1 MKTLIASLITLAISS
16 TALAAKITVVKQGKG
31 LVDLEGDS
39 AEIGD
44 RFFAVDSS
52 GKKKALVEVK
62 QVKNGKAVITVVKGN
77 IAAGYSMT
85 PSSSKGGSSGGE
97 RSGGKSV
104 AGSNRSSW
112 GLTAGFVNS
121 SMTAKTTAGSVTMT
135 GTSFDVLGYYQT
147 YLDKNISVRAFGG
160 YQTLNVAGS
169 GSVTCNGST
178 NCTAELSY
186 LGLGALVRYTFY
198 RTQTMEFSAGG
209 GLGFLFAMNKS
220 SNILDTS
227 KITTNQTV
235 IGSLGLDYHLSR
247 KNYIPVQFDYA
258 LFPDNNTSSAT
269 QMAIRA
275 GYGWSF

>member
-31 LVDLEGDS
+31 LVDLEGDP

-62 QVKNGKAVITVVKGN
+62 QVKNGKAVINVVKGN

-85 PSSSKGGSSGGE
+85 PSAGKSGGNAD
-97 RSGGKSV
+97 RSHGKSL
-104 AGSNRSSW
+104 ASSNHSSW
-112 GLTAGFVNS
+112 GMTVGFVNS

-135 GTSFDVLGYYQT
+135 GTSFDLLGYYQT
-147 YLDKNISVRAFGG
+147 YLDKNISVKAFGG

-178 NCTAELSY
+178 NCTANLSY
-186 LGLGALVRYTFY
+186 LGLGALVRYSFY

-209 GLGFLFAMNKS
+209 GLGFLFAMSKS
-220 SNILDTS
+220 SNILDTG

-235 IGSLGLDYHLSR
+235 IGSLGLDYHLGR

-258 LFPDNNTSSAT
+258 FFP
-269 QMAIRA
+269 
-275 GYGWSF
+275 